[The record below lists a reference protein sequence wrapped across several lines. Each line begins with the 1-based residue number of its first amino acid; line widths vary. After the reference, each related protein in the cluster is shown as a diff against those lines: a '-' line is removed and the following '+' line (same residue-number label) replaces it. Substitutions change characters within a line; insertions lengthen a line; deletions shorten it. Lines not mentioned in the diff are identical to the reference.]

1 MKGYWRSLA
10 MMAAASALLAG
21 CGQGGSQDGDR
32 AAVDIPGGD
41 AERGRQA
48 ILQYGCASC
57 HAIPDIN
64 DSGGVGPDLDGFDE
78 RAYIAGQI
86 PNRPEELIR
95 WLRNP
100 QDIAPGTVMPN
111 LDVTEQDARDIAAFL
126 YGQ

>member
-1 MKGYWRSLA
+1 MKALVRNTVLLA
-10 MMAAASALLAG
+10 AGALLLAG
-21 CGQGGSQDGDR
+21 CGQGVGQDDER
-32 AAVDIPGGD
+32 AAVDIPDGN

-64 DSGGVGPDLDGFDE
+64 DSGGVGPDLNGFDE

-111 LDVTEQDARDIAAFL
+111 MDVTEQDARDIAAFL
-126 YGQ
+126 YDQ

>member
-1 MKGYWRSLA
+1 MKALA
-10 MMAAASALLAG
+10 RNTVLLAAGALLLAG
-21 CGQGGSQDGDR
+21 CGQGVGQDDER
-32 AAVDIPGGD
+32 AAVDIPDGN

-64 DSGGVGPDLDGFDE
+64 DSGGVGPDLNGFDE

-111 LDVTEQDARDIAAFL
+111 MDVTEQDARDIAAFL
-126 YGQ
+126 YDQ